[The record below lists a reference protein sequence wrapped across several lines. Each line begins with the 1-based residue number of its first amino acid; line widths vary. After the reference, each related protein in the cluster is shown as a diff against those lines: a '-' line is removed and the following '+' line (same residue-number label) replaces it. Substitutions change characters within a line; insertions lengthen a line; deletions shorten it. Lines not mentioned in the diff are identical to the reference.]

1 MPGFFGM
8 SDSSDPHA
16 DRFPGVLGVSRAAP
30 GKLLDKLAVLG
41 TENTLRKGQ
50 DLFRQG
56 DEADALYV
64 LRDGLLEISTLSG
77 DGRRLAHILLKPGTV
92 FGEIALFDGGRRSA
106 TVTAKAHSRLLK
118 VRESRLLEELRN
130 NPDLAIDLLHL
141 TIGRLR
147 WMSEEL
153 HDYAFQPVG
162 VRLARRLVYLLQTV
176 GKDGAI
182 RIGQGELAEHIGA
195 TRETVSKSL
204 TALKERGIVEIGRGR
219 IKVRDLD
226 ALCELGA
233 PGVV

>member
-1 MPGFFGM
+1 
-8 SDSSDPHA
+8 
-16 DRFPGVLGVSRAAP
+16 
-30 GKLLDKLAVLG
+30 
-41 TENTLRKGQ
+41 
-50 DLFRQG
+50 
-56 DEADALYV
+56 
-64 LRDGLLEISTLSG
+64 
-77 DGRRLAHILLKPGTV
+77 
-92 FGEIALFDGGRRSA
+92 
-106 TVTAKAHSRLLK
+106 KAHSRLLK
-118 VRESRLLEELRN
+118 VRGSRLQEELRN
-130 NPDLAIDLLHL
+130 NPDLAIDLLYL

-153 HDYAFQPVG
+153 NDYAFQPVG